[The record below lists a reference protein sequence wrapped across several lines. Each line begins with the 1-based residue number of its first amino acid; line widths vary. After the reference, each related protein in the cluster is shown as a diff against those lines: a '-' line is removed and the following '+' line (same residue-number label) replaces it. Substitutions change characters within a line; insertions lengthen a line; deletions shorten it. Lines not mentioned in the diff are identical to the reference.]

1 MESSPWLP
9 VFALLNQPSQKFCKA
24 RSLGTFSPL
33 FSLSLSLSLSDGNKF
48 QRRQSDKVKIPRSRV
63 GERGRERGRSSSR
76 HRQCTPISQTR
87 GESAICPSSFF
98 FLFLCS
104 LRHGASERVYSQD
117 CRSRSISNSD
127 PRTARRPTARVPS
140 HSLTPN
146 CSLGGRGCSAK
157 EPGGPDVTLPLSLSL
172 FSRREIVMRLK

>member
-63 GERGRERGRSSSR
+63 GERERGRSSSR

-87 GESAICPSSFF
+87 GESAICLSSFFFF

-104 LRHGASERVYSQD
+104 LRHGASERA
-117 CRSRSISNSD
+117 SIF
-127 PRTARRPTARVPS
+127 T
-140 HSLTPN
+140 
-146 CSLGGRGCSAK
+146 G
-157 EPGGPDVTLPLSLSL
+157 LSLSL
-172 FSRREIVMRLK
+172 HFQFRSPTNPSSQPLRSPNCLGRHRPLLRSTLPFFVFSVLRLISSAQYIV